1 MLQLKTAEMKIYLD
15 CLVAAVISSK
25 PLFVSQFEG
34 RCSHMFK
41 IISDTY
47 EVTYFILAIFG
58 M

>member
-1 MLQLKTAEMKIYLD
+1 MLQLKTAEMKMYLT
-15 CLVAAVISSK
+15 CLVGAVISSK
-25 PLFVSQFEG
+25 PLFISQFEVKY
-34 RCSHMFK
+34 SHMFK